1 MYQVDHAQ
9 QFRSFNN
16 AAVYYIDIKEIH
28 SKKQM
33 SRYCRY
39 KNKLDMLTQN
49 STVDELFGIENKLQ
63 IGNCKQKQFKPLTR
77 DTIRLNLIAKID
89 KELVE
94 NGSTIISKS
103 NYDLSSITFGEV
115 GVEYLNLDPILKV
128 SDNIDSK
135 FGLMLIT
142 ILSMRS
148 IICLVSMI
156 IQLH

>member
-1 MYQVDHAQ
+1 
-9 QFRSFNN
+9 
-16 AAVYYIDIKEIH
+16 
-28 SKKQM
+28 M
-33 SRYCRY
+33 SRQVLSI

-49 STVDELFGIENKLQ
+49 STVDELFGIENKLDKLA
-63 IGNCKQKQFKPLTR
+63 IAKTKSNLTLT

-135 FGLMLIT
+135 FGLMLTTIDEKYNMFSFYDNTTSLGWDVNLTNDVIT
-142 ILSMRS
+142 TRFNSDTYS
-148 IICLVSMI
+148 F
-156 IQLH
+156 